1 LLEVELST
9 HAAQDRELDTLR
21 NNIMQLLLKLERPI
35 YINKRNRQDR
45 LDNTYNC
52 PALHLHRK

>member
-1 LLEVELST
+1 LLEVELCT

-45 LDNTYNC
+45 LDNTYYS